1 MQISLEAMI
10 TYVPED
16 IHRRLKSS
24 QLGRHFIVN
33 LMLLFVRLTVPRRCC
48 RDRQDTFCRL
58 LILRAD
64 RGAAFHFISFDI
76 CEGHWLL
83 LAANGDVIICSPYC
97 TTSSLS

>member
-33 LMLLFVRLTVPRRCC
+33 LMLLFVRLTVPRR
-48 RDRQDTFCRL
+48 RYRNQQDTFCRL
-58 LILRAD
+58 LALTGRSR
-64 RGAAFHFISFDI
+64 RGVAFYLMEHMSWHLALVGS
-76 CEGHWLL
+76 ERRMLL
-83 LAANGDVIICSPYC
+83 DAFCDV
-97 TTSSLS
+97 